1 MNTTRFL
8 CAIAL
13 VALAGCE
20 TTSTINTDANMYAVK
35 EATMPLRAGER
46 IGLVNGYSQEVK
58 NEIGSQAGNH
68 FMLDLR
74 QATDTAI
81 AMMSQHLQTMG
92 VTVDAGAPKK
102 MTLRVT
108 NAKTAFQLKPFTFDS
123 RFRTSLNI
131 TAECEGGS
139 NTTVF
144 AENAA
149 VVAPMVPHETVVKR
163 GIEGATMFAV
173 TKLLNDARVADCMTK

>member
-1 MNTTRFL
+1 MNKTRMNTTRFL

-35 EATMPLRAGER
+35 
-46 IGLVNGYSQEVK
+46 EVK

-173 TKLLNDARVADCMTK
+173 TKLLNDARVVGCINK

>member
-1 MNTTRFL
+1 MNIRHFPFVL
-8 CAIAL
+8 AL
-13 VALAGCE
+13 AALAGCE
-20 TTSTINTDANMYAVK
+20 TTSTIATDASTYSVR
-35 EATMPLRAGER
+35 ETTRPLKSGER
-46 IGLVNGYSQEVK
+46 IGLVNGYSQETK
-58 NEIGSQAGNH
+58 TEIGSQAGNH
-68 FMLDLR
+68 FVLDLR

-81 AMMSQHLQTMG
+81 AMTSQHLQTMG
-92 VTVDAGAPKK
+92 VTADANAPKK

-108 NAKTAFQLKPFTFDS
+108 NARTAFQLKPFTFDS

-131 TAECEGGS
+131 AAECESGP
-139 NTTVF
+139 NATFF

-173 TKLLNDARVADCMTK
+173 TKLLNDPRVVDCINK